1 MILAM
6 LSMTFALLRSYTALS
21 FWEVM
26 VAVMSLDIT
35 SAIVQ
40 MALSQKET
48 LASRWWV
55 TLCAISQS
63 LVQASLGIV
72 LGKMFPF
79 SSAQQDPCQKCVRA
93 VWWGTFDSCKE
104 VPWAFCIYWVVRG
117 LLVMRS
123 CAIGLHHM
131 HYYDL
136 GERIA
141 RGEKSSQEISRSSR
155 LIRFLTLTDLVNEK
169 TPTTP
174 SSAREIKVWSPEAFP
189 RMPATTLTDWI
200 LWTLPAIGA
209 MSSLERML
217 SLFELSN
224 PGNMKDWGQTT
235 TFMAVICGLV
245 ARAIY
250 LFYAKLKRR
259 SCLERAKAAVDLSNS
274 NSIRKKT
281 LYAGNF
287 VSFKSKYE
295 SFRDIQRVLQPI
307 DCVRWQ
313 LPQEV
318 WYQHIDLEKAEE
330 EFLRSAVLN
339 DSNGLLEW
347 AKYLPDLST
356 AVDDTKRTALHIAL
370 DKQNIEAIETI
381 MGLIDPEPQPGE
393 SSASASTRW
402 ERLLDASDIRS
413 RTPWR
418 MIVPSGL
425 RQMKTEI
432 VGAALRFKYPVRHP
446 DRWAS
451 SSQIINRIFTLPY
464 YSLEV
469 IEAWSRAAKESQS
482 LRQLE
487 DSIIQAVG
495 ADCCS
500 FYSSEILHWCKNT
513 WEFCCLKF
521 DDLDGIQFAT
531 RLLKAL
537 MHSPRCRSTSPHV
550 ASRLAQLVKQ
560 KRVWTTELYADI
572 AQIVAT
578 YGDSLDDMR
587 LLVKQCPQNTRIGE
601 QVLVGAVANLGIG
614 ENIIIMMMH
623 EWPEKADIT
632 PKVLQTCLINPQ
644 WNHGSCSLEIFLTEQ
659 PHQIQL
665 TESIVMFAAQA
676 RRSIGIW
683 SVLIEKYRSQ
693 IEMTQN
699 VFDTLINAW
708 SLTPDN
714 HLRAAKLLRTLLTE
728 WPHET
733 RITNKTVLRFVH
745 LDRCIWVFQLFH
757 ELRRDELR
765 TAIDSQLLVEL
776 ATRCLYKENH
786 LGDLAHTSDL
796 VELFLNYYPQECK
809 AAITDEVLEQAK
821 ACGGRVQGMRIKDYG
836 LVDSLEALRQGSAPP
851 WLLA

>member
-1 MILAM
+1 M

-55 TLCAISQS
+55 TLCAISQL

-72 LGKMFPF
+72 LGKIFPF
-79 SSAQQDPCQKCVRA
+79 SSAKQDPCQKCVRV

-123 CAIGLHHM
+123 CATGLHHM

-141 RGEKSSQEISRSSR
+141 RGEKLSQEVSRSSR
-155 LIRFLTLTDLVNEK
+155 LLRLLTLTDVVIEK
-169 TPTTP
+169 TVTTP
-174 SSAREIKVWSPEAFP
+174 GSAQEVKVWSLEAFP

-200 LWTLPAIGA
+200 WWTLPAIGA

-217 SLFELSN
+217 SLFELSY

-259 SCLERAKAAVDLSNS
+259 SCLERAKAALDLSKS
-274 NSIRKKT
+274 NSTRKKT
-281 LYAGNF
+281 LYAENF
-287 VSFKSKYE
+287 VSLASKCE

-313 LPQEV
+313 LPEEV
-318 WYQHIDLEKAEE
+318 WYQYINLEKAER
-330 EFLRSAVLN
+330 EFLRSAELN
-339 DSNGLLEW
+339 DKNGLLEW
-347 AKYLPDLST
+347 AECFPDLST

-370 DKQNIEAIETI
+370 DNNNIEAIEAM
-381 MGLIDPEPQPGE
+381 MGLIDPEPQLGE
-393 SSASASTRW
+393 SSTSASTRW
-402 ERLLDASDIRS
+402 EKLLDASDKMG
-413 RTPWR
+413 RTPWQ
-418 MIVPSGL
+418 MIMPYVD
-425 RQMKTEI
+425 RQMNKEI
-432 VGAALRFKYPVRHP
+432 VGAALRFKYPVRQP
-446 DRWAS
+446 DECAS

-487 DSIIQAVG
+487 DSIVQAVG
-495 ADCCS
+495 TDYCPSYCS
-500 FYSSEILHWCKNT
+500 QILCWCENT
-513 WEFCCLKF
+513 WEFCCLKLN
-521 DDLDGIQFAT
+521 DLDGTQFAT

-550 ASRLAQLVKQ
+550 ASRFAQLVKQ
-560 KRVWTTELYADI
+560 KRAWATETYSDITTI
-572 AQIVAT
+572 IAT
-578 YGDSLDDMR
+578 YGSSLDDIR
-587 LLVKQCPQNTRIGE
+587 LLIKQCPQNLQIGEQILIGAAANLRIGE
-601 QVLVGAVANLGIG
+601 S
-614 ENIIIMMMH
+614 IINMMVQ
-623 EWPEKADIT
+623 EWPDQVEIT
-632 PKVLQTCLINPQ
+632 PKVLEVCLINV
-644 WNHGSCSLEIFLTEQ
+644 NGIVGSRSLEILLRER

-665 TESIVMFAAQA
+665 TESIVMFAAQTNH
-676 RRSIGIW
+676 SGIEIW
-683 SVLIEKYRSQ
+683 DVLIEKYRSQ

-699 VFDTLINAW
+699 IFDTLMDT
-708 SLTPDN
+708 LVVTPDN
-714 HLRAAKLLRTLLTE
+714 HLQAARLLRKLLTE
-728 WPHET
+728 WPYKII
-733 RITNKTVLRFVH
+733 ITNKTVLRFMQMY
-745 LDRCIWVFQLFH
+745 RCIGFFQLFH

-765 TAIDSQLLVEL
+765 ISIDSQLLVLL
-776 ATRCLYKENH
+776 ARECLYGRKYDH
-786 LGDLAHTSDL
+786 GDLARTSKL
-796 VELFLNYYPQECK
+796 VEFLLNGYPKECK

-821 ACGGRVQGMRIKDYG
+821 AYDVQGPRIKSHG
-836 LVDSLEALRQGSAPP
+836 LVDCLEAFRQGSAPP

>member
-1 MILAM
+1 M

-72 LGKMFPF
+72 LGKIFPF
-79 SSAQQDPCQKCVRA
+79 SSAKQDPCQKCVRV

-131 HYYDL
+131 HYYDF

-141 RGEKSSQEISRSSR
+141 RGEKSSQEVSRSSR
-155 LIRFLTLTDLVNEK
+155 LLRLLTLTDLVNEK
-169 TPTTP
+169 TAITP
-174 SSAREIKVWSPEAFP
+174 GSAREVKVWSLEAFP

-200 LWTLPAIGA
+200 LWTLPAVGA
-209 MSSLERML
+209 ISSLERML

-259 SCLERAKAAVDLSNS
+259 SCLERAKAAVDLSKPNS
-274 NSIRKKT
+274 TRKKT
-281 LYAGNF
+281 LYAENF
-287 VSFKSKYE
+287 VSFTSKCE

-318 WYQHIDLEKAEE
+318 WYQDINLEEAER
-330 EFLRSAVLN
+330 EFLGSAVLN
-339 DSNGLLEW
+339 DKNGLLEW
-347 AKYLPDLST
+347 AECFPDLST

-370 DKQNIEAIETI
+370 DKKNIEAIETI
-381 MGLIDPEPQPGE
+381 MGLIDPEPQSGE

-402 ERLLDASDIRS
+402 ERLMDASDLRG
-413 RTPWR
+413 RTPWQ
-418 MIVPSGL
+418 MIVPYEHK
-425 RQMKTEI
+425 QMNKEI
-432 VGAALRFKYPVRHP
+432 VGAALRFRYPVRQP
-446 DRWAS
+446 DKWAS
-451 SSQIINRIFTLPY
+451 SSQVINRIFTLPY

-469 IEAWSRAAKESQS
+469 VEAWSRAAKESQS

-487 DSIIQAVG
+487 DSIVQAVG
-495 ADCCS
+495 TDCCPS
-500 FYSSEILHWCKNT
+500 YSNQILSWCENT
-513 WEFCCLKF
+513 WEFCSLKF
-521 DDLDGIQFAT
+521 NDLDGIQFAA

-550 ASRLAQLVKQ
+550 ASRFAQLVKQ
-560 KRVWTTELYADI
+560 KRAWATEIYADI
-572 AQIVAT
+572 ATIVAT
-578 YGDSLDDMR
+578 YGSSLDDIR
-587 LLVKQCPQNTRIGE
+587 LLIEQCPQNLRIGE
-601 QVLVGAVANLGIG
+601 QVLIGAAANLRIG
-614 ENIIIMMMH
+614 EDIINMMEQ
-623 EWPEKADIT
+623 EWPEQVDIT
-632 PKVLQTCLINPQ
+632 PKVLEACLIDVDRMV
-644 WNHGSCSLEIFLTEQ
+644 GARCLEILLTER

-665 TESIVMFAAQA
+665 TESILMFAAQT
-676 RRSIGIW
+676 RHSGIEIW
-683 SVLIEKYRSQ
+683 GVLIEKYRSQ

-699 VFDTLINAW
+699 IFDTLMDT
-708 SLTPDN
+708 LVVTPYN
-714 HLRAAKLLRTLLTE
+714 HLKAARLLRKLLTE
-728 WPHET
+728 WPYET
-733 RITNKTVLRFVH
+733 KITNKTALRFMQ
-745 LDRCIWVFQLFH
+745 LSRCIEVFQLFH

-765 TAIDSQLLVEL
+765 TAIDSQLLVLL
-776 ATRCLYKENH
+776 ATKCLGGNDH
-786 LGDLAHTSDL
+786 GGLARKIDL
-796 VELFLNYYPQECK
+796 VELFLNGYPKECK

-821 ACGGRVQGMRIKDYG
+821 ASDDYIQGIRVEKIR
-836 LVDSLEALRQGSAPP
+836 LVDCLEAFRQGSAPP
-851 WLLA
+851 RLLV